1 MPCMANAYNFVP
13 RFLAPLFYQTVI
25 ELLLA
30 GWLRNKKND
39 SSVLPRVQ
47 IITPRYWEKL
57 LTLFCMMP
65 FIRPFLLLI
74 VLIGLFQLPVQA
86 QAADGWLLKNDKDN
100 VRVFYKKTA
109 DVQEIK
115 LVTSLKTTLSGLV
128 QLLSD
133 VKNYPSWGYKVMES
147 RLLKRISD
155 TEMFYYTRLD
165 FPWPLADRD
174 LVMHTTL
181 KQDPVTHRIVSS
193 STAVPDYVAVV
204 PDVVRITSARTQ
216 WTLVP
221 GTGGWVYV
229 EYYLHSN
236 PGGNIPDWA
245 VNMAIDV
252 GPRETIKGMR
262 GLLPQTQYQATR
274 LEYIKN

>member
-1 MPCMANAYNFVP
+1 M
-13 RFLAPLFYQTVI
+13 RQ
-25 ELLLA
+25 
-30 GWLRNKKND
+30 
-39 SSVLPRVQ
+39 
-47 IITPRYWEKL
+47 
-57 LTLFCMMP
+57 
-65 FIRPFLLLI
+65 IRPFLLLI
-74 VLIGLFQLPVQA
+74 VSIGLFQIPSFA

-100 VRVFYKKTA
+100 VRVFYKKTD

-128 QLLSD
+128 ELLSD
-133 VKNYPSWGYKVMES
+133 VKNYPTWGYKVMES
-147 RLLKRISD
+147 RLLKRVSD

-174 LVMHTTL
+174 LVMHTVL
-181 KQDPVTHRIVSS
+181 RQDPATHKIICS
-193 STAVPDYVAVV
+193 STAMPDYLAKV

-221 GTGGWVYV
+221 GAGGWIYV
-229 EYYLHSN
+229 EYFLHSN

-252 GPRETIKGMR
+252 GPRETIKGLR
-262 GLLPQTQYQATR
+262 NLLPQTRYQAAR